1 MKVAIVHDYLTQRG
15 GAERVALALHRMF
28 PRAPIYTSV
37 YDPDG
42 TFPEFRR
49 ARVVTSYLQRLP
61 HRGNLFRAYLLLY
74 ADSFRRLRVDGYDL
88 VVSSSSGWAH
98 GVATAADRHVC
109 YCHNPARWLYQTD
122 EYLAGGALVPAWAR
136 PLLTPTLARLRRWD
150 RVAAT
155 RPTAYVANSRV
166 VAHRIERCYGR
177 RARVVHPPVDVGR
190 FERTGTRPGRTDGH
204 YLSVARLLPYKRVDL
219 AVRVCTATGRP
230 LVVVG
235 DGPARASLE
244 KLAGPTVRLVG
255 RVDDATLRELYG
267 GARGLIQCGEEDF
280 GIAPLEAN
288 AAGVPVAALGRGG
301 ALETVVDGRTGALFD
316 EQSTG
321 SLAGALDR
329 LESARWDADAL
340 RDHACA
346 FSEARFADRFG
357 QELSRAVA

>member
-49 ARVVTSYLQRLP
+49 ARVRTSYLQRLP

-74 ADSFRRLRVDGYDL
+74 ADSFRRLRVDDFDL

-109 YCHNPARWLYQTD
+109 YCHNPARWLYQTE
-122 EYLAGGALVPAWAR
+122 EYLAGGSVVPAWAR
-136 PLLTPTLARLRRWD
+136 PLLAPALARLRRWD
-150 RVAAT
+150 RDAAR
-155 RPTAYVANSRV
+155 RPTAYIANSRV
-166 VAHRIERCYGR
+166 VAQRIARCYGR
-177 RARVVHPPVDVGR
+177 QAPVVHPPVDVQR
-190 FERTGTRPGRTDGH
+190 FERTGTRPARGH

-219 AVRVCTATGRP
+219 AVRVCTSTRRP

-235 DGPARASLE
+235 DGPARASLQR
-244 KLAGPTVRLVG
+244 LAGPTVKLVG
-255 RVDDATLRELYG
+255 RVDDAALRELYA

-288 AAGVPVAALGRGG
+288 ASGVPVAALGRGG

-316 EQSTG
+316 QQRPE
-321 SLAGALDR
+321 SLQLALER
-329 LESARWDADAL
+329 LESTVWDAEAL
-340 RDHACA
+340 RAHARA
-346 FSEARFADRFG
+346 FSEARFADRFQ
-357 QELSRAVA
+357 QELSRAAQ